1 MEKIQVVILGAGYG
15 GLYTALK
22 LEHLLKKRKDWE
34 ILLVDQNDYHQLKTE
49 LHEAAAERK
58 TFEAITIPFRN
69 LLKHKRINFMQ
80 ARATHIDFA
89 KKTVMTTQGKVKY
102 DRLVIAL
109 GSETEFFGV
118 PGLEEHAFTLASMDD
133 AQRIRSHIQK
143 MFMQSAN
150 EADEKVRQTAL
161 TFVVGGG
168 GFTGVEL
175 ATELADY
182 IAKLAKEVDIG
193 KDEPRLIIVEA
204 GGSILPGFDVKLVNR
219 AFRVLK
225 SRGTKLLLK
234 TPVVAFDGNT
244 IQLKTNREI
253 QTKTLIWTGGVRASA
268 LVAKSELKCGPRGR
282 VVVNPFLESVDYAGV
297 YLVGDNSLVLDS
309 ATGRPLAPTAQL
321 ALQQAE
327 NVAFNIH
334 AELTGKRRKRFTPKA
349 VGQFVSL
356 GRHEAV
362 GWVWEFRVSG
372 FPAWFLKRLSVLRY
386 LYSIGGLKLTITKLL
401 QLI

>member
-15 GLYTALK
+15 GLYAALK

-268 LVAKSELKCGPRGR
+268 LVAKSESKCGP
-282 VVVNPFLESVDYAGV
+282 
-297 YLVGDNSLVLDS
+297 
-309 ATGRPLAPTAQL
+309 
-321 ALQQAE
+321 
-327 NVAFNIH
+327 
-334 AELTGKRRKRFTPKA
+334 
-349 VGQFVSL
+349 
-356 GRHEAV
+356 
-362 GWVWEFRVSG
+362 
-372 FPAWFLKRLSVLRY
+372 
-386 LYSIGGLKLTITKLL
+386 
-401 QLI
+401 